1 LTKLSFS
8 PAADV
13 LSAVRKIYLSERG
26 QNMKTVILRTGEV
39 IPEPTVATTM
49 VTLRSL
55 AVDDYLA
62 FFEFVELCRNGNH
75 KLWDVGVERK
85 LKSLSLI
92 QSDGR
97 VHRDVRAVV
106 LAAVQ
111 GDGVHLVLVS
121 PVGE

>member
-1 LTKLSFS
+1 
-8 PAADV
+8 
-13 LSAVRKIYLSERG
+13 
-26 QNMKTVILRTGEV
+26 MKTVTLRTGEV

-55 AVDDYLA
+55 AADDYLA
-62 FFEFVELCRNGNH
+62 FFEFVELCRNDNH
-75 KLWDVGVERK
+75 KLWDDGVEKK

-92 QSDGR
+92 QADGR

-111 GDGVHLVLVS
+111 GDGAHLVLRS
-121 PVGE
+121 PDAE